1 MSATALS
8 QRDAYHV
15 VLDPESSD
23 DYPRSLR
30 DDVVRALGEG
40 ERRVVI
46 DCRDWRQL
54 DLRVLSALVRCA
66 RACCELDAGLELINL
81 RDHLRADLRELR
93 LDARLG
99 VRA

>member
-8 QRDAYHV
+8 EHDAYHV
-15 VLDPESSD
+15 VLDPESSI

-30 DDVVRALGEG
+30 DDVVRALGHG

-46 DCRDWRQL
+46 DCREWRQL

-66 RACCELDAGLELINL
+66 RACCELGAGLELINL

-93 LDARLG
+93 LDSRLG